1 MSPAA
6 AAKQPETTLK
16 VARGADAMPSRAA
29 AAAMPVMLMVTEA
42 SQPDAAMADAAHA
55 DVGTELPAPPLST
68 SDGAGAAAKPAAA
81 AAPPLRPAAATVPPL
96 PPAGLANLAAGG
108 LAAAG
113 ATIDDFSEAGSK
125 EGETS
130 DDGSDSEQDDD
141 DEEGAGGDF
150 KEGVALPDD
159 GKRALRENYPTLC
172 EQIPAGEGE
181 DAALTQVIRS
191 QRALLRAEK
200 HGDATNVTTG
210 ASEMLE
216 MWRLAESVQDGA
228 VLLAVMVCLCS
239 VLTLLFLADVS
250 GVGWLKRVPCS
261 SHREAALGCS
271 ALAVL
276 LSMQL
281 VRAMLARAG
290 FFQLLAVARSDPRFD
305 ECTEARA
312 RPPCTGV
319 QIRRVSDGTHLS
331 RIRSFRRARRPTFCA
346 LSSGAE
352 RASACWPGPCGL
364 WSWCD
369 R

>member
-1 MSPAA
+1 
-6 AAKQPETTLK
+6 
-16 VARGADAMPSRAA
+16 MPSRAA
-29 AAAMPVMLMVTEA
+29 AAAMPVMLLVTEA
-42 SQPDAAMADAAHA
+42 SQPGAAMADAAHA

-68 SDGAGAAAKPAAA
+68 GDSAGAAAKPAAA
-81 AAPPLRPAAATVPPL
+81 AAPPLPQAAAAVTGSVPPL

-113 ATIDDFSEAGSK
+113 ATFDELSEAGS
-125 EGETS
+125 EQG
-130 DDGSDSEQDDD
+130 DGSDSEQDDD
-141 DEEGAGGDF
+141 DEEDAGGDF
-150 KEGVALPDD
+150 EEGVALTED
-159 GKRALRENYPTLC
+159 GKRALRENFSKLC
-172 EQIPAGEGE
+172 EGIPAGEGE

-191 QRALLRAEK
+191 QRARLRAEK
-200 HGDATNVTTG
+200 HGDASDVTTD

-228 VLLAVMVCLCS
+228 VLLTVMVCLCS
-239 VLTLLFLADVS
+239 ILTLLFVADVS
-250 GVGWLKRVPCS
+250 GVGWLKRVLCS

-290 FFQLLAVARSDPRFD
+290 FFQLLVAVKSDPRFD

-312 RPPCTGV
+312 RPPCTCV
-319 QIRRVSDGTHLS
+319 QIRRVSDGTPLLEPAA
-331 RIRSFRRARRPTFCA
+331 FRPARRPTFCA
-346 LSSGAE
+346 LSSGAG

-364 WSWCD
+364 WSLCD